1 VFARS
6 TLFHHRKCSPAPT
19 PSEPGHVPHVYC
31 VSLLHQ
37 HRRVWVTALQGESAL
52 SGLCSD
58 CEATAMVVKRKTRNK
73 SNTHHT
79 PTVPRVQPLLKCA
92 PSCHVR
98 GVPFGGRSAGGHPLN
113 VACSWTAPIT
123 TESHSSSPISNSPS
137 HKSSSQSPHSLLFE
151 PSGGGWPHTAVK
163 QDCRKVT
170 HTSLVTIRPPAS
182 SCHLRRG
189 SNTLLNPFRRAGFA
203 HVTRWW
209 MNRRIMHFE
218 SCSCRVR

>member
-1 VFARS
+1 
-6 TLFHHRKCSPAPT
+6 
-19 PSEPGHVPHVYC
+19 
-31 VSLLHQ
+31 
-37 HRRVWVTALQGESAL
+37 L

-137 HKSSSQSPHSLLFE
+137 HRSSSQSPHSLLFE

-163 QDCRKVT
+163 QDCHKVT

-182 SCHLRRG
+182 SCHLHRG

-203 HVTRWW
+203 HVHSVVDD
-209 MNRRIMHFE
+209 IAG
-218 SCSCRVR
+218 SCISRVAAAACAEGGGASGGRTHSVEVQTELRPATPSSHSTPASLQLERMRS